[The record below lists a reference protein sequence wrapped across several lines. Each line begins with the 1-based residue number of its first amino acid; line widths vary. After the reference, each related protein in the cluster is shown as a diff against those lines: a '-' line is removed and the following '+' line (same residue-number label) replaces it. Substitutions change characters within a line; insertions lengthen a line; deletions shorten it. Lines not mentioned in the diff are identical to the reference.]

1 MRDLFRT
8 LMSTETDMTL
18 FYRSLARVPAAS
30 VSAPDDALVAPLA
43 EAFYAPEQVKGD
55 VLEGFAEWLRRYLQ
69 RAGPDDVSR
78 AKLMNANPLY
88 VPRNYLA
95 QTVIQ
100 AVEQG
105 ELSMLAEWLTV
116 LKQPYVE
123 QPGMERWAKKRP
135 EWARHQPG
143 SSMLSCSS

>member
-1 MRDLFRT
+1 
-8 LMSTETDMTL
+8 
-18 FYRSLARVPAAS
+18 
-30 VSAPDDALVAPLA
+30 
-43 EAFYAPEQVKGD
+43 
-55 VLEGFAEWLRRYLQ
+55 
-69 RAGPDDVSR
+69 
-78 AKLMNANPLY
+78 
-88 VPRNYLA
+88 
-95 QTVIQ
+95 
-100 AVEQG
+100 VEQG